1 MKEKR
6 DITQLLTVYAAI
18 FEFNDAGKVSDI
30 PRCSKL
36 LQVVSSN
43 SEINTN
49 IEIVVKI
56 IIDLI
61 KSKCSALDTEVLNL
75 LQPVINNLLHNQH
88 ISFELVETLDKS
100 LRGFRA
106 YFRLFLEPLMQAYSR
121 TDNPSYINE
130 CGNVFIYC
138 VSEALLEQGG
148 LYQLPNSSEHYFT
161 GISAPMC
168 FFQNQKKIIS
178 VLNTSSI
185 KGVVWDW

>member
-18 FEFNDAGKVSDI
+18 FEFNNAGKLSDI

-36 LQVVSSN
+36 LQVVSS
-43 SEINTN
+43 SPDIDTN
-49 IEIVVKI
+49 CEIVVKI
-56 IIDLI
+56 VIDLI
-61 KSKCSALDTEVLNL
+61 KSKCTAYDNEVLNL
-75 LQPVINNLLHNQH
+75 LHPIINNLLQNQR

-121 TDNPSYINE
+121 TDNPSYVKE

-161 GISAPMC
+161 GISAPMH